1 MSQEAVT
8 INYESFQNDENALS
22 DLTQAVQKL
31 TVASEEQFNEI
42 KEETWFK
49 RLFDKLTFSKKNEKR
64 MAQQIGTLAQ
74 AQSIL
79 LEILL
84 RMSNQE
90 QQVAQLVR
98 DNIDSIRKL
107 QENDCYLL
115 ERIKRLEN
123 LYVLGIKKSYDI
135 NELTENEKCILS
147 GCLYYLAE
155 QYEHP
160 SLEQQA
166 YANNVLSYIQ
176 AEAQLENLINSINE
190 LKEHTRTEIL
200 CCCMEYIYL
209 YENVASIPEELNDFI
224 DEFNLGNKTIRMI
237 WEQITKT
244 IKLRGI
250 DGLINKYTSN
260 TFDLDFS
267 EEFYIECDEDFL
279 SETTSDD
286 IDLDNADKKIWETY
300 DNTPEK
306 ELVKIVFNECIEK
319 GIENKKIF
327 VNKEIHLSSIV
338 TCRGSLAFIN
348 CKIIYG
354 SENSSG
360 QIILEQ
366 GLEGDALE
374 FINCDITCEK
384 ISLHPF
390 INAKENVGIAL
401 QHCTLNNLSNF
412 IKADNSSYISI
423 TNTKFSNPKVDC
435 IKGYIAGDGSFS
447 LDNCFL
453 KLSDEENMEINRYD
467 NSIFNISFRCS
478 YGETRVNCLVNNCT
492 IKQSSCTPNICIFS
506 LDKATFKNC
515 LFENVHTCIKWA
527 INIEHCKFHDCKY
540 ICKSNRNAIITN
552 SLFYN
557 CGPGNNNYK
566 GSSYYDNSMLSAGDL
581 ILNSCKFYKCTGPLI
596 NSNTYDSLS
605 KHGTEIANCDFI
617 DLALPKQKHPLWS
630 NNGLIRISHSSDGK
644 TAIIKNC
651 AFNYISSNEGYLIET
666 HICDKLKRLP
676 LFVQN
681 CTFNKCITLRND
693 KKLIQERDSYHTWL
707 LEREIWE
714 TTTKISDCIGLNN
727 TANSN
732 TFSSPIPDE
741 LSNSLEQLWNDMH
754 VGCDELIKNPQGGFL
769 LTQIFNKFL
778 NLGRL

>member
-1 MSQEAVT
+1 MPQEAVT
-8 INYESFQNDENALS
+8 INYESFQNDKNALS

-74 AQSIL
+74 AQRIF

-123 LYVLGIKKSYDI
+123 LNVLGIKKSYDI

-160 SLEQQA
+160 SLGQQA
-166 YANNVLSYIQ
+166 YANNVLSYIH

-209 YENVASIPEELNDFI
+209 YENIASIPEKLNDFI

-250 DGLINKYTSN
+250 DGIINKYTSN
-260 TFDLDFS
+260 TFDLGFD
-267 EEFYIECDEDFL
+267 EEFYVECDEDFL
-279 SETTSDD
+279 SETAFDD
-286 IDLDNADKKIWETY
+286 IDIDNADKEILETY
-300 DNTPEK
+300 DNTSQK
-306 ELVKIVFNECIEK
+306 EIVKIVLNECIEK
-319 GIENKKIF
+319 GIENKKSF

-338 TCRGSLAFIN
+338 TCQGSLSFIN

-354 SENSSG
+354 SKNSSG
-360 QIILEQ
+360 QIIMEQ
-366 GLEGDALE
+366 GTKDDSLE
-374 FINCDITCEK
+374 FINCDIVCEK
-384 ISLHPF
+384 ASSYPF
-390 INAKENVGIAL
+390 IDAKGNAGIVI
-401 QHCTLNNLSNF
+401 QHCTLKDLSNF
-412 IKADNSSYISI
+412 IQVDDSSYISI
-423 TNTKFSNPKVDC
+423 TDTKFSNPQINC
-435 IKGYIAGDGSFS
+435 IKGSIARDGSFS
-447 LDNCFL
+447 LNNCFL
-453 KLSDEENMEINRYD
+453 KLSAEENIEYRYD
-467 NSIFNISFRCS
+467 NSIFNISSHGFFF
-478 YGETRVNCLVNNCT
+478 ETRVNCLVNNCT
-492 IKQSSCTPNICIFS
+492 IKQIGRHPNICIFS
-506 LDKATFKNC
+506 LDSATFKNC
-515 LFENVHTCIKWA
+515 LFENIFACIDEQTT
-527 INIEHCKFHDCKY
+527 NIEHCKFHDCKY
-540 ICKSNRNAIITN
+540 ICNSKRNAIVTN

-557 CGPGNNNYK
+557 CGPGNNDYEC
-566 GSSYYDNSMLSAGDL
+566 SYDYGNSMLSTDNI
-581 ILNSCKFYKCTGPLI
+581 ILDSCKFYKCTGPLI
-596 NSNTYDSLS
+596 NFFTDL
-605 KHGTEIANCDFI
+605 KHGSEIANCDFI
-617 DLALPKQKHPLWS
+617 DLVLTKQKAPLR
-630 NNGLIRISHSSDGK
+630 NNGLIRISHCSDGK

-651 AFNYISSNEGYLIET
+651 AFNYIASNEGYLIET
-666 HICDKLKRLP
+666 HINDKLKRLP

-681 CTFNKCITLRND
+681 CTFNNCITLRND
-693 KKLIQERDSYHTWL
+693 KKLIQESDSYFTGL
-707 LEREIWE
+707 LGRERWEI
-714 TTTKISDCIGLNN
+714 TTKISDCIGLNK
-727 TANSN
+727 TINSN
-732 TFSSPIPDE
+732 TFSDPVPDE
-741 LSNSLEQLWNDMH
+741 LSNSLEQLWNDMQ
-754 VGCDELIKNPQGGFL
+754 VGCDEL
-769 LTQIFNKFL
+769 
-778 NLGRL
+778 